1 MGGKIIGKELHIFG
15 FEVESDSLLLVHMLQ
30 KKVQPVWT
38 LWYYW
43 QEIWKLV
50 DELQISISHTFW
62 EKNGVAEDL
71 AKAGS
76 ISRRNEV
83 FLSDS
88 SLPRSIRVKV
98 FQENLGI
105 INIRRGKS
113 RAQSAENP
121 FFKNK
126 TK

>member
-1 MGGKIIGKELHIFG
+1 MGKELHIFG

-83 FLSDS
+83 FLTST
-88 SLPRSIRVKV
+88 SLLR
-98 FQENLGI
+98 
-105 INIRRGKS
+105 
-113 RAQSAENP
+113 
-121 FFKNK
+121 
-126 TK
+126 TTD